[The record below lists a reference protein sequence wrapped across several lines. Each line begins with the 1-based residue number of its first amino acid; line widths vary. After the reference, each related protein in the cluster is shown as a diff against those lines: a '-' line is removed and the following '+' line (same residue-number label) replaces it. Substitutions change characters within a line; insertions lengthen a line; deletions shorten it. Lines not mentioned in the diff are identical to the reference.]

1 MDKNLIINAQQYML
15 TCMRR
20 DPSHD
25 CNHVYRVLKLA
36 AQIACREGGAD
47 MEILILS
54 CLLHDIGRPAQH
66 ADPACCHA
74 QVGAEMAY
82 NFLLAQNYPIQRAAA
97 VRDAIL
103 THRFRSKT
111 PPESLEAKILF
122 DADTLDVTGAIGIA
136 RTLQFSGKVTAPIYG
151 TEPDGQVQYGETA
164 ERFSFLGE
172 YEFKLKN
179 LYDRF
184 CTETGRQIAQTR
196 HAAATQFHDALL
208 SEILESHTTLDA
220 VLETL

>member
-15 TCMRR
+15 RCMRQ
-20 DPSHD
+20 DPAHD

-36 AQIACREGGAD
+36 TQIARREGGAD
-47 MEILILS
+47 MEILILA

-74 QVGAEMAY
+74 QVGAQMAY
-82 NFLLAQNYPIQRAAA
+82 DFLFSQNYSPERAAA

-103 THRFRSKT
+103 THRFRSKN

-122 DADTLDVTGAIGIA
+122 DADTLDVTGAMGIA
-136 RTLQFSGKVTAPIYG
+136 RTLQFSGKVNAPIY
-151 TEPDGQVQYGETA
+151 EADPDQQVQYGKTA

-179 LYDRF
+179 LYGRF
-184 CTETGRQIAQTR
+184 CTETGRQMAQQRRT
-196 HAAATQFHDALL
+196 AAIQFHDALL
-208 SEILESHTTLDA
+208 SEILESHTSLEA
-220 VLETL
+220 ILETL